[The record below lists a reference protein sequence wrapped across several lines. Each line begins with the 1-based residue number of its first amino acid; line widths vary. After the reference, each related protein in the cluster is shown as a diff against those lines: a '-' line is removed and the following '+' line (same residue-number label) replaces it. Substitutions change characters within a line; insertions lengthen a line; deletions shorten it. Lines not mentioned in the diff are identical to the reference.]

1 MEERKTI
8 FDYLGQI
15 FMMYGISIALMC
27 VFCVLFGEGAKKFS
41 SMFAL
46 GKEGLNITTM
56 VQFLLMSACI
66 TGIRFLFFTDVIIKK
81 MSLTARTV
89 WMVIS
94 VLLVAAGFIMVCD
107 WFPADMWR
115 PWLMFLICFGV
126 CFIVSMSITILKE
139 RMENKKMEE
148 ALERLKKEEK

>member
-8 FDYLGQI
+8 FDYLGQVFTI
-15 FMMYGISIALMC
+15 YGISIALMC
-27 VFCVLFGEGAKKFS
+27 VFCVLFGDGAKDFS
-41 SMFAL
+41 SLFAL
-46 GKEGLNITTM
+46 GKEGLSTATM
-56 VQFLLMSACI
+56 AQFLVISVCI
-66 TGIRFLFFTDVIIKK
+66 VGIRFLFFTDVIIKK
-81 MSLTARTV
+81 MSLTLRTI

-94 VLLVAAGFIMVCD
+94 AILVAAAFIIICD
-107 WFPADMWR
+107 WFPIDMWK
-115 PWLMFLICFGV
+115 PWVMFLICFGI